1 MLAGTVGFPAVVG
14 VVLACEAPEE
24 PPPQPTDAS
33 ASPNPTTPTAAQ
45 LETVLAMGDNS

>member
-1 MLAGTVGFPAVVG
+1 MLAGSVVVPAVVG

-24 PPPQPTDAS
+24 LPLQPTDAS
-33 ASPNPTTPTAAQ
+33 ASPNPTAPTAAQ